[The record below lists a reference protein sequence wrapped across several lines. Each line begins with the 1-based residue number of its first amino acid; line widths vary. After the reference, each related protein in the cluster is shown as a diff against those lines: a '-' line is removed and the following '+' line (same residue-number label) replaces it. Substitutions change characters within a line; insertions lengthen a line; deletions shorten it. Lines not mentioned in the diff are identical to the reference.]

1 MRIMYA
7 DIKDALNGISSLP
20 HAYKIHLSD
29 PRFPGSI
36 LSHNINDIDIQ
47 YHDTWNLVHPNHIHK
62 VCYAIIRSTNKYKHH
77 IFVSRLNHASL
88 EDRFHK
94 KNQLSSH

>member
-47 YHDTWNLVHPNHIHK
+47 YHDTWNLVHLNHIHK

-77 IFVSRLNHASL
+77 IFVS
-88 EDRFHK
+88 
-94 KNQLSSH
+94 